1 MSESAR
7 IHTWGCDKH
16 QEDTYEG
23 CYSCDLADSIEMG
36 STITGMRTA
45 FRQIKTWIALH
56 RAGELSVGATLEQIE
71 RDADRC
77 LPNTSGAPHD

>member
-1 MSESAR
+1 
-7 IHTWGCDKH
+7 
-16 QEDTYEG
+16 
-23 CYSCDLADSIEMG
+23 MG